1 MINIFCYR
9 PVSFNE
15 DRDMNSEPPGDTET
29 GTGDGEYDY
38 DLTAGGPGGL
48 QMAKDLTINVNV
60 KINNKEY
67 GDSYE
72 NGDYYDDSYDDEYE
86 RSDEVVRKEEGN
98 RQSMGGMDQSL
109 SRSHFIHHF
118 SWNNLGNGMDG
129 IDFGA

>member
-1 MINIFCYR
+1 
-9 PVSFNE
+9 
-15 DRDMNSEPPGDTET
+15 MNSEPSGDTET
-29 GTGDGEYDY
+29 GTGNGYGDGEYDY

-48 QMAKDLTINVNV
+48 QTAKDLTINVNV
-60 KINNKEY
+60 KINNKEH

-72 NGDYYDDSYDDEYE
+72 DEYQ

-98 RQSMGGMDQSL
+98 RQSIAMDGVMDQRL

-129 IDFGA
+129 IDGMDFGA